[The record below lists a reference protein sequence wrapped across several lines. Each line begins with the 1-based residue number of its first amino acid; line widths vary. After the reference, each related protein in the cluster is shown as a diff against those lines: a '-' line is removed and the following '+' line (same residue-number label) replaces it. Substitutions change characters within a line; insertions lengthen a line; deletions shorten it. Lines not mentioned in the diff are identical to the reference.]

1 MIPIIKI
8 KIKEILIEIHEVKDV
23 ENMLIIEGRIN
34 TISTSKIK
42 KIIVIRKNCSE
53 KGIREDDFWS
63 NPHSNGDNFSRSK
76 KDFFEKKSDISITI
90 FEINIMIIIVHI
102 MFLINY

>member
-53 KGIREDDFWS
+53 KGIREDDF
-63 NPHSNGDNFSRSK
+63 
-76 KDFFEKKSDISITI
+76 
-90 FEINIMIIIVHI
+90 
-102 MFLINY
+102 